1 MVGVVP
7 AGGHGLHQLAD
18 RRDRGEAGVVVDVFE
33 PRVDGVAVVV
43 LQHLEVVAVVTE
55 DGLKQVEVDGAHLG
69 GEDGVALALH
79 LLGVVDA
86 LVGPD
91 VRGRVDAALAP
102 HGDGGEQRAD
112 ADAHRA
118 EVVDLVDLQA
128 GVELAALLQKLADL
142 VGRDGVESAAEGV
155 ELDKL
160 QIVAS
165 ADEFR
170 RRVEPRVVDPLVVHA
185 HGTLGRKVDG
195 QAVLGQHRE
204 AVGRD
209 ELGDAV
215 VDLGVNVVGP
225 PCKDNAAA
233 AVFLHLG
240 ERSRARGADVGLRFL
255 LLLPREVRGAARL
268 LFGDVPDLFAE
279 LRKAVG
285 RDLFAREGE
294 EGVQVAHG
302 AVGHGFD
309 VILDILRVR
318 DDDGAVEVILRARH
332 LLMLVEHA
340 GVEDGLHAVVDEPLG
355 VAVSELCRVA
365 LGFRRDALH
374 TQLVDR
380 ARGERGE
387 DDAEA

>member
-1 MVGVVP
+1 M
-7 AGGHGLHQLAD
+7 
-18 RRDRGEAGVVVDVFE
+18 
-33 PRVDGVAVVV
+33 
-43 LQHLEVVAVVTE
+43 QHLEVVAVVTE
-55 DGLKQVEVDGAHLG
+55 DGLEQVEVDGAHLG

-79 LLGVVDA
+79 LLGVVNA
-86 LVGPD
+86 LVGLD

-118 EVVDLVDLQA
+118 EVVDLIDLQA
-128 GVELAALLQKLADL
+128 GVELAALFQKLADL
-142 VGRDGVESAAEGV
+142 VGCDGVETAAERV
-155 ELDKL
+155 ELDEL
-160 QIVAS
+160 QIVAP

-170 RRVEPRVVDPLVVHA
+170 RGVEAGVVDPLVVHA
-185 HGTLGRKVDG
+185 HGALGGKVDG

-215 VDLGVNVVGP
+215 VDLGVDVVGTSGEH
-225 PCKDNAAA
+225 NAAA
-233 AVFLHLG
+233 AAFLHRG
-240 ERSRARGADVGLRFL
+240 ERLRARGADIGLRFL

-309 VILDILRVR
+309 VILDILRIR

-340 GVEDGLHAVVDEPLG
+340 GVEDGLDAVVDEPLG
-355 VAVSELCRVA
+355 VAVGELCRVA